1 MSKTAVIVEEEEIE
15 LEAEERPKTVAPK
28 KKKVAPKRPAEED
41 KEKEEEAA
49 PKKKVVAPKK
59 PKKVATPA
67 AAALVPVEPEPV
79 EDEPVPVEAAE
90 PKKPRKHHE
99 PRAKGDRYSRPEN
112 YRAKLMKDRAA
123 RAVGKDP
130 SATRV
135 RHRPGVLI
143 NHEIKALKKSNGL
156 HVTYAYTN
164 RLARLIGAKRVA
176 ACRREEAASQKRLE
190 SRGKNVPA
198 SLKLDDSLNF
208 GAGPTILCQAYLN
221 DELGQFAQAAGKITS
236 HGGRKTVNTKDAIFA
251 FEEMF
256 GFAPAIAQ

>member
-28 KKKVAPKRPAEED
+28 KKKVAPKRPAEE
-41 KEKEEEAA
+41 EKEEDAS

-59 PKKVATPA
+59 PKKVAAPAPA
-67 AAALVPVEPEPV
+67 AAPAEEEPEPV
-79 EDEPVPVEAAE
+79 AVAAAVA

-112 YRAKLMKDRAA
+112 YRARLMKDRAA

-130 SATRV
+130 SAARV

-164 RLARLIGAKRVA
+164 RLARLLGAKRVA
-176 ACRREEAASQKRLE
+176 ACMREEAASRKRLE
-190 SRGKNVPA
+190 SRGKKVPA
-198 SLKLDDSLNF
+198 SLNLDHSLNF
-208 GAGPTILCQAYLN
+208 GSGPTVLCQAYLN
-221 DELGQFAQAAGKITS
+221 DALGQFAQAAGEITS
-236 HGGRKTVNTKDAIFA
+236 HGGRKTVNTKDAVFA
-251 FEEMF
+251 FKKMF